1 MTAVRDELTRPELL
15 EFVKQL
21 ADEPEAWRHLVS
33 HRPERRTYAE
43 IKREPR
49 VGIWVICWMDDHD
62 TGFHD
67 HDISA
72 GAVAVVE
79 GRLREE
85 RLTVTGSP
93 SVLEYGPGEAF
104 DFAASD
110 IHRMS
115 HASGGPAVSL
125 HAYSPPLWR
134 MGAYAVEPSGV
145 LTRTSV
151 SYAEELRPPPPPEAA
166 EPDPRDAQPER
177 RTAQATTTG

>member
-1 MTAVRDELTRPELL
+1 MSLPGDELTRPELL
-15 EFVKQL
+15 AYVERL
-21 ADEPEAWRHLVS
+21 ALEPDKWRHLVR
-33 HRPERRTYAE
+33 HELDRRTYAE
-43 IKREPR
+43 VTRAPQLG
-49 VGIWVICWMDDHD
+49 VWVICWMDDHD

-85 RLTVTGSP
+85 RLKIGGAPEVAK
-93 SVLEYGPGEAF
+93 YGPGQAF

-115 HASGGPAVSL
+115 HAGGGPAVSL

-134 MGAYAVEPSGV
+134 MGAYAMEPSGV
-145 LTRTSV
+145 LTRTSI
-151 SYAEELRPPPPPEAA
+151 SYAEELRPPVSAA
-166 EPDPRDAQPER
+166 SS
-177 RTAQATTTG
+177 TK

>member
-1 MTAVRDELTRPELL
+1 VTMIRDELTRPELL
-15 EFVKQL
+15 AFVEEL
-21 ADEPEAWRHLVS
+21 AGQPEHWEHLVH
-33 HRPERRTYAE
+33 HRPDRRTYEE

-72 GAVAVVE
+72 GAVAVVQ

-85 RLTVTGSP
+85 RLALGAEPHVR
-93 SVLEYGPGEAF
+93 EYGPGEAF

-115 HASGGPAVSL
+115 HPGGGPAVSL

-134 MGAYAVEPSGV
+134 MGAYAVSPGGV

-151 SYAEELRPPPPPEAA
+151 SYAEELRPP
-166 EPDPRDAQPER
+166 EPVS
-177 RTAQATTTG
+177 

>member
-1 MTAVRDELTRPELL
+1 MDTDQLK
-15 EFVKQL
+15 EFVRSL
-21 ADEPEAWRHLVS
+21 ADRPQSWRHLVE
-33 HRPERRTYAE
+33 HDRAARTYSELLRDDNVAA
-43 IKREPR
+43 
-49 VGIWVICWMDDHD
+49 WLICWMDEHD

-85 RLTVTGSP
+85 RLKIGGGPEVA
-93 SVLEYGPGEAF
+93 EFGPGEAF

-115 HASGGPAVSL
+115 HAGGGPAVSL

-134 MGAYAVEPSGV
+134 MGAYAIEPSGV
-145 LTRTSV
+145 LTRTSI
-151 SYAEELRPPPPPEAA
+151 SYAEELRPPVSAA
-166 EPDPRDAQPER
+166 SS
-177 RTAQATTTG
+177 TK

>member
-1 MTAVRDELTRPELL
+1 MSPAGEELTRPELL
-15 EFVKQL
+15 AYVERL
-21 ADEPEAWRHLVS
+21 AHEPDKWRHLVR
-33 HRPERRTYAE
+33 HEPDRRTYAE
-43 IKREPR
+43 VTRAPQLG
-49 VGIWVICWMDDHD
+49 VWVICWMDDHD

-85 RLTVTGSP
+85 RLKIGGAPEVAEFGS
-93 SVLEYGPGEAF
+93 GQAF

-115 HASGGPAVSL
+115 HAGGGPAVSL

-134 MGAYAVEPSGV
+134 MGAYAIEPGGV
-145 LTRTSV
+145 LTRTSI
-151 SYAEELRPPPPPEAA
+151 SYAEELRPPVSA
-166 EPDPRDAQPER
+166 ESF
-177 RTAQATTTG
+177 TK

>member
-1 MTAVRDELTRPELL
+1 MTLEHEDLTRPQLL
-15 EFVKQL
+15 EFVQRL
-21 ADEPEAWRHLVS
+21 AAEPEAWQHLVR
-33 HRPERRTYAE
+33 HQPDQRTYAE

-67 HDISA
+67 HDISS

-85 RLTVTGSP
+85 RLAIGGEPV
-93 SVLEYGPGEAF
+93 VREYGAGQAF

-134 MGAYAVEPSGV
+134 MGAYAVAPSGV
-145 LTRTSV
+145 LTRRSV
-151 SYAEELRPPPPPEAA
+151 SYAEELRPPAPEQLAR
-166 EPDPRDAQPER
+166 DQLVGLPRE
-177 RTAQATTTG
+177 T

>member
-1 MTAVRDELTRPELL
+1 MSVPGDELTRPELL
-15 EFVKQL
+15 AYVRQL
-21 ADEPEAWRHLVS
+21 ARETDKWSHLVE
-33 HRPERRTYAE
+33 HEPDRRTYAE
-43 IKREPR
+43 VTRAPQLG
-49 VGIWVICWMDDHD
+49 VWVICWMDDHD

-85 RLTVTGSP
+85 RLKVGGAP
-93 SVLEYGPGEAF
+93 EVAEFGPGEAF

-115 HASGGPAVSL
+115 HAGGGPAVSL

-134 MGAYAVEPSGV
+134 MGAYAIEPSGV
-145 LTRTSV
+145 LTRTSI
-151 SYAEELRPPPPPEAA
+151 SYAEELRPPVSAA
-166 EPDPRDAQPER
+166 SS
-177 RTAQATTTG
+177 TK